1 MHKAKLFGILLMLL
15 MLTSFHS
22 PKKKKD
28 LWQSWS
34 EIQELMK
41 KEPKPIFIDMY
52 ADWCVYCKKMDV
64 TTYVNDSVYDY
75 LKEHFYRLKFNA
87 ESKDTL
93 EWHHKK
99 FGFDKKNKLHE
110 FYLYAAN
117 GNYILPT
124 TVIIQANGQPVS
136 VSGEMKVKEMEAFLK
151 YFTTEHGDISFDEF
165 SKKYKSVWK

>member
-28 LWQSWS
+28 LCQSWS

-87 ESKDTL
+87 
-93 EWHHKK
+93 
-99 FGFDKKNKLHE
+99 
-110 FYLYAAN
+110 
-117 GNYILPT
+117 
-124 TVIIQANGQPVS
+124 
-136 VSGEMKVKEMEAFLK
+136 
-151 YFTTEHGDISFDEF
+151 
-165 SKKYKSVWK
+165 